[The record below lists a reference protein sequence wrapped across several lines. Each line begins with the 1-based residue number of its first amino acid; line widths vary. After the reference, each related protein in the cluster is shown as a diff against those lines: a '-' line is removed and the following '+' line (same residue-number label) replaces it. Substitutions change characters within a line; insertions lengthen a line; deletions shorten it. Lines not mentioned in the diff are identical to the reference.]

1 MQFLRKLRNHLPDIA
16 LILLGGIAFCWIAF
30 KNRYPLMYPDSGT
43 YLYSGWE
50 KYVPQDRP
58 IGYGLFVRATSL
70 RESLWFTILVQGI
83 MTSYAI
89 WLFIRS
95 FVSSISL
102 RRPVFVIAA
111 ALLSIATALP
121 IKTGIIVPDIFT
133 PVGLLFSAV
142 LLLRTQEISRL
153 HIGIAAALIVIGCCF
168 HHSNAYIFIFMLA
181 IALLLKWRKRAGF
194 QLVEWKRVLFYVA
207 LFPMWWLTAGL
218 INLKYD
224 GRFFVSRNGDIFLAG
239 HFVHDGTMRKFL
251 CQECAKDPNYLM
263 CEYKDSLA
271 NLDFLWDWNRSPLYK
286 YGGWENSNGYFGVV
300 CKDIVTSPKMWPWLA
315 HRALGQSAEQ
325 FCSFYLNGWFE
336 SPKCDDWSP
345 ATQGVKKFYANE
357 FNLYCYTEQ
366 FSAQLF
372 YDEQNTRQNWLLFFS
387 VAAIILFIIGYRK
400 EYPRLVQLI
409 VFLFLALYSN
419 AFVCGA
425 ISIINPRYQS
435 RVIWLLP
442 LFAIVVLAESGIL
455 TAIGTKIKELTTDKH
470 KK

>member
-30 KNRYPLMYPDSGT
+30 KNRYPIVYPDTGT

-58 IGYGLFVRATSL
+58 IGYGLFVKMTSL
-70 RESLWFTILVQGI
+70 RESLWFTILAQGV

-95 FVSSISL
+95 FVSNISL

-111 ALLSIATALP
+111 GLLSVASALP

-142 LLLRTQEISRL
+142 LLLRTQEISRVHL
-153 HIGIAAALIVIGCCF
+153 VIAAAVVVIGCCF
-168 HHSNAYIFIFMLA
+168 HHSNAYIFLLLLVFA
-181 IALLLKWRKRAGF
+181 VLLKWRKRAGF
-194 QLVEWKRVLFYVA
+194 QLVQWRRVLFYIA
-207 LFPMWWLTAGL
+207 LFPVWWISAGL
-218 INLKYD
+218 INYAYD
-224 GRFFVSRNGDIFLAG
+224 GKFFVSRNGDIFLAG

-251 CQECAKDPNYLM
+251 CQECAKNPNYLM

-271 NLDFLWDWNRSPLYK
+271 NLDFLWDYNRSPLYK
-286 YGGWENSNGYFGVV
+286 YGGWDHSNGYFGVV
-300 CKDIVTSPKMWPWLA
+300 CTDIITSPKMWPWLA

-325 FCSFYLNGWFE
+325 FCSFQLNGWFE
-336 SPKCDDWSP
+336 SPRCDDWSP
-345 ATQGVKKFYANE
+345 ATTGVKKFYANE
-357 FNLYCYTEQ
+357 FNIYCYTEQ
-366 FSAQLF
+366 FQSALL
-372 YDEQNTRQNWLLFFS
+372 YEEQNKRQNWLLFLS
-387 VAAIILFIIGYRK
+387 AGTIMLFMFGYRK

-409 VFLFLALYSN
+409 VFGLLALYSN

-435 RVIWLLP
+435 RVVWLLP
-442 LFAIVVLAESGIL
+442 LFVLVVLAESGIL
-455 TAIGTKIKELTTDKH
+455 SAIGARL
-470 KK
+470 KKLVSKSAG